1 MLPHIFNSAQNFE
14 QWFNA
19 PFAFAQNS
27 RRGPKA
33 SNDAIFIAP
42 NEEEQLLI
50 INRLHKVLRPFILRR
65 LKQDVESELPDK
77 VEVILKCELSSLQKR
92 MYKHMV
98 EYGVIL
104 NDPNN
109 PKTYSFFHNFSY
121 FVIGRDQSKDSIIL

>member
-1 MLPHIFNSAQNFE
+1 MEELWSLLNFLLPHIFNSAQNFE
-14 QWFNA
+14 QWFNS
-19 PFAFAQNS
+19 PFAFTQHSNK
-27 RRGPKA
+27 RGPKIG
-33 SNDAIFIAP
+33 SDLIFIAP

-77 VEVILKCELSSLQKR
+77 VEVVLKCDLSALQKR

-109 PKTYSFFHNFSY
+109 PRT
-121 FVIGRDQSKDSIIL
+121 